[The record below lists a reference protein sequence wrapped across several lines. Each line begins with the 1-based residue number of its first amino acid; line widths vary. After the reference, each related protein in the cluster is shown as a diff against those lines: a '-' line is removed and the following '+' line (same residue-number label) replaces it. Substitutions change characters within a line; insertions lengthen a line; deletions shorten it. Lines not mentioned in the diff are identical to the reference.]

1 MTSMTRQYSAAAS
14 RASEAVEKAADSWT
28 EGVRRMTGLFPAM
41 PQVDLVPAVERY
53 FNLVQRAV
61 DMNRNITVRW
71 AQAAGTLTG
80 TVRQQAESTG
90 QAVRERAESAGE
102 AVRERAESFDQA
114 AAEQAQKAEQAEK
127 EMARKAERAAAE
139 QAQKAEQAEKERAQ
153 EARRLEREHAR
164 QAHQRARERYEGLT
178 KAELSDLLAK
188 RGLPKSGNVNE
199 LVDRLAEADEK

>member
-199 LVDRLAEADEK
+199 LVDRLAEADGK

>member
-127 EMARKAERAAAE
+127 E
-139 QAQKAEQAEKERAQ
+139 RAQ

-199 LVDRLAEADEK
+199 LVDRLAEADGK

>member
-53 FNLVQRAV
+53 FDLVQRAV

>member
-53 FNLVQRAV
+53 FDLVQRAV

-114 AAEQAQKAEQAEK
+114 AAEQAQRAEQAEK

-199 LVDRLAEADEK
+199 LVDRLAEADGK

>member
-53 FNLVQRAV
+53 FDLVQRAV

-80 TVRQQAESTG
+80 TGRQQAESTG
-90 QAVRERAESAGE
+90 QAVRERAGAAG
-102 AVRERAESFDQA
+102 AARSDERRVGE
-114 AAEQAQKAEQAEK
+114 E
-127 EMARKAERAAAE
+127 
-139 QAQKAEQAEKERAQ
+139 
-153 EARRLEREHAR
+153 
-164 QAHQRARERYEGLT
+164 
-178 KAELSDLLAK
+178 
-188 RGLPKSGNVNE
+188 
-199 LVDRLAEADEK
+199 